1 MGTYTSVFARRGKS
15 HRRSYTTDTTSIT
28 RSYIMIYDIEINETE
43 LKEFCTYYDLEYPT
57 IIKQDEYSTQMD
69 VDQSVDNDYLY
80 FLKRDNIAL
89 WAEGELL

>member
-1 MGTYTSVFARRGKS
+1 
-15 HRRSYTTDTTSIT
+15 
-28 RSYIMIYDIEINETE
+28 MIYDIEINEPE
-43 LKEFCTYYDLEYPT
+43 LKEFCTHYDLECPT